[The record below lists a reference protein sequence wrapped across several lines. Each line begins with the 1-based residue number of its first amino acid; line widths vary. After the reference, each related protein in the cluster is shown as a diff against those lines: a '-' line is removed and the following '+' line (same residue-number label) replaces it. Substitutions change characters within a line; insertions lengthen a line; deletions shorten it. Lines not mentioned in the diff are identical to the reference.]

1 MNVANKAR
9 LLLDA
14 SKAEELP
21 DGNVMRL
28 NSERFKCP
36 EALFNPSLIGQPE
49 MQGIHAQI
57 FNSIM
62 RCDLDIRRD
71 LFANVVV
78 SGGSTCFRGFGKRLQ
93 AELARSTPSNIRI
106 RVLAPEDRRF
116 SVFIGGAMLADLDL
130 FTDIW

>member
-36 EALFNPSLIGQPE
+36 E
-49 MQGIHAQI
+49 
-57 FNSIM
+57 
-62 RCDLDIRRD
+62 
-71 LFANVVV
+71 V
-78 SGGSTCFRGFGKRLQ
+78 RGLSEK
-93 AELARSTPSNIRI
+93 A
-106 RVLAPEDRRF
+106 
-116 SVFIGGAMLADLDL
+116 
-130 FTDIW
+130 